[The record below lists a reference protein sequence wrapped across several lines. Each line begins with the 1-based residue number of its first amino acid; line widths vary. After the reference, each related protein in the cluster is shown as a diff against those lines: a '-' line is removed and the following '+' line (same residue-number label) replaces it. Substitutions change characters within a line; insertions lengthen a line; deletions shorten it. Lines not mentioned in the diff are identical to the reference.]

1 MKIIDSMNFI
11 INYSS
16 KYEAKGFQ
24 DKHDYLLDRMSSSE
38 GENPISKE
46 LEAQNFIVQH
56 LINDKKYPQ
65 FTLMQEYVLYQSRYR
80 ADIVIIENNII
91 LAVIELKNNKTNIK
105 NAIRQLETYYN
116 LIIQN
121 QTRHPKLFAI
131 FYSEGFETFYEYH
144 MENKHMGV
152 ATDFP
157 NYNDLMTNPLD
168 TNNTPTISSWDSY
181 IKNIDLVKLSKVQRN
196 VEDENFQEA
205 LKARVFLKDY
215 DKQLRKKIPFLKH
228 FKSKLNSHP
237 NQPQWTP
244 ENGIRYSYY
253 LNDKYL
259 DGIQLNITLW
269 ANWNGGVFIKDNENI
284 IFSDKKLLEK
294 LIKKYTYLQ
303 FRDSYKDIFAKSFN
317 KGISNEEILI
327 HSLSILIDLLKDVD
341 KEKNI
346 FKDMTED
353 TIAKD
358 FEKKVFNENNGLA
371 IASQNNDNPKGKDSL
386 DVASDVN
393 ALSKLIAYKQLQPPL
408 SIGLFGDW
416 GSGKSFFMHEI
427 HKRIDDLS
435 ISDKKIFCQNIVHI
449 EFNAW
454 HYSDSNLWASLVSKI
469 FNTLNDKIKG
479 TENKN
484 SLFEKL
490 QFSQD
495 RLEEIKSEQKKITD
509 KIKANR
515 RELIK
520 REEEKVDKSIEIKNI
535 TISSISQTVFNDDD
549 IKDEITSLKNDLEEV
564 GVINDNDIN
573 SFTSLVSDI
582 STIQGTTRRFFSVY
596 ASDKGFIKWI
606 IGFVLLGLVT
616 AFCISYFFEKQYFLQ
631 VVTPLLMFTIP
642 IINNLSKFTKKLK
655 QFSPKINKFLDN
667 YELKKQEVLKE
678 NNKQNIEKQNEIEK
692 LVKNINQLQ
701 FELSSSA
708 KIMEKLNN
716 EINDIKSGKYLADF
730 IEERSDDYNSRLGLI
745 SIIRDDFEKLS
756 SYLKSET
763 DEVQIDR
770 IILYIDDLDR
780 CTNDLV
786 INVLEAIH
794 LLLAFDLFVVIV
806 GVDIRWISNSLNVK
820 YENID
825 IADNQTEKATPLEYL
840 EKIFQIPFHLEK
852 ITDKSK
858 KIFIEKLLKKN
869 IENIVEETIEKQNV
883 VHNNVQVT
891 HNGENVTHTDKPK
904 DPLTKDELIDNQ
916 ELEHQHVSISIEE
929 LDYIKSLSSLIPS
942 TPRNI
947 KRFINIYM
955 IVRSHEKIHTYH
967 DNKHYQSIIFLLT
980 IVFINPKSLSQI
992 NDQKSLNEL
1001 IQNTDLSEV
1010 DDEVKQS
1017 IKRLNF
1023 NTVKEHLKFLLR
1035 FSFRSEYTE
1044 RSLTKPRTEPQTV
1057 G

>member
-1 MKIIDSMNFI
+1 
-11 INYSS
+11 
-16 KYEAKGFQ
+16 
-24 DKHDYLLDRMSSSE
+24 
-38 GENPISKE
+38 
-46 LEAQNFIVQH
+46 
-56 LINDKKYPQ
+56 
-65 FTLMQEYVLYQSRYR
+65 
-80 ADIVIIENNII
+80 
-91 LAVIELKNNKTNIK
+91 
-105 NAIRQLETYYN
+105 
-116 LIIQN
+116 
-121 QTRHPKLFAI
+121 
-131 FYSEGFETFYEYH
+131 
-144 MENKHMGV
+144 
-152 ATDFP
+152 
-157 NYNDLMTNPLD
+157 
-168 TNNTPTISSWDSY
+168 
-181 IKNIDLVKLSKVQRN
+181 
-196 VEDENFQEA
+196 
-205 LKARVFLKDY
+205 
-215 DKQLRKKIPFLKH
+215 
-228 FKSKLNSHP
+228 
-237 NQPQWTP
+237 
-244 ENGIRYSYY
+244 
-253 LNDKYL
+253 
-259 DGIQLNITLW
+259 
-269 ANWNGGVFIKDNENI
+269 
-284 IFSDKKLLEK
+284 
-294 LIKKYTYLQ
+294 
-303 FRDSYKDIFAKSFN
+303 
-317 KGISNEEILI
+317 
-327 HSLSILIDLLKDVD
+327 
-341 KEKNI
+341 
-346 FKDMTED
+346 
-353 TIAKD
+353 
-358 FEKKVFNENNGLA
+358 
-371 IASQNNDNPKGKDSL
+371 
-386 DVASDVN
+386 
-393 ALSKLIAYKQLQPPL
+393 
-408 SIGLFGDW
+408 
-416 GSGKSFFMHEI
+416 
-427 HKRIDDLS
+427 
-435 ISDKKIFCQNIVHI
+435 
-449 EFNAW
+449 
-454 HYSDSNLWASLVSKI
+454 
-469 FNTLNDKIKG
+469 
-479 TENKN
+479 
-484 SLFEKL
+484 
-490 QFSQD
+490 
-495 RLEEIKSEQKKITD
+495 
-509 KIKANR
+509 
-515 RELIK
+515 
-520 REEEKVDKSIEIKNI
+520 
-535 TISSISQTVFNDDD
+535 
-549 IKDEITSLKNDLEEV
+549 
-564 GVINDNDIN
+564 
-573 SFTSLVSDI
+573 
-582 STIQGTTRRFFSVY
+582 
-596 ASDKGFIKWI
+596 
-606 IGFVLLGLVT
+606 
-616 AFCISYFFEKQYFLQ
+616 
-631 VVTPLLMFTIP
+631 
-642 IINNLSKFTKKLK
+642 
-655 QFSPKINKFLDN
+655 
-667 YELKKQEVLKE
+667 
-678 NNKQNIEKQNEIEK
+678 
-692 LVKNINQLQ
+692 
-701 FELSSSA
+701 
-708 KIMEKLNN
+708 MEKLNN

-1044 RSLTKPRTEPQTV
+1044 RSLTKPRTAPQTV